1 MSELA
6 CSACGVAVAS
16 ERGLRLSEPEADRH
30 AAFCRLEHL
39 VRWSR
44 NGSGWRR
51 GALLDDDESGE
62 GLGRCA
68 QCGDGLGHGRVLLV
82 RHRGPL
88 RTGDAFCGLEHAT
101 EWAQAGGR
109 WRVG

>member
-1 MSELA
+1 MTEAA
-6 CSACGVAVAS
+6 CNACGVAIVDRA
-16 ERGLRLSEPEADRH
+16 GLRLTEPEAERH

-39 VRWSR
+39 AAWARQDGAWC
-44 NGSGWRR
+44 SGR
-51 GALLDDDESGE
+51 LLDADESGE

-68 QCGDGLGHGRVLLV
+68 QCGGGLGYGRVLLV

-88 RTGDAFCGLEHAT
+88 RIGDAFCGVEHAA
-101 EWAQAGGR
+101 EWAAAGGR

>member
-1 MSELA
+1 MDKGA
-6 CSACGVAVAS
+6 CSACGVTIANDT
-16 ERGLRLSEPEADRH
+16 GLRLAEPEAERH

-39 VRWSR
+39 VAWVGRD
-44 NGSGWRR
+44 GAWRP
-51 GALLDDDESGE
+51 GALLEDDESGE

-68 QCGDGLGHGRVLLV
+68 QCGDGLGYGRVLLV

-88 RTGDAFCGLEHAT
+88 RIGDAFCGVDHAAA
-101 EWAQAGGR
+101 WAEAGGR

>member
-1 MSELA
+1 MSEVA
-6 CSACGVAVAS
+6 CSGCGVAITTT
-16 ERGLRLSEPEADRH
+16 RGLRLTEPEAERH

-39 VRWSR
+39 VAWVQRDGAWCS
-44 NGSGWRR
+44 
-51 GALLDDDESGE
+51 GALLDADEPGD

-68 QCGDGLGHGRVLLV
+68 QCGDGLGYGRVLLV

-88 RTGDAFCGLEHAT
+88 RIGDAFCGLAHAAD
-101 EWAQAGGR
+101 WAEAGGR

>member
-1 MSELA
+1 MSEVA
-6 CSACGVAVAS
+6 CSACGAAIANDGGV
-16 ERGLRLSEPEADRH
+16 RLTEPEVERH

-39 VRWSR
+39 VAWAERD
-44 NGSGWRR
+44 GDWRS

-62 GLGRCA
+62 GLGRCV
-68 QCGDGLGHGRVLLV
+68 QCGDGLSYGRVLLV

-88 RTGDAFCGLEHAT
+88 RIGDAFCGVEHAA
-101 EWAQAGGR
+101 EWAEAGGR

>member
-1 MSELA
+1 MSEVA
-6 CSACGVAVAS
+6 CSTCGVAIPS
-16 ERGLRLSEPEADRH
+16 TGGLRLSEPEAERH

-39 VRWSR
+39 VTWAEGRAS
-44 NGSGWRR
+44 WRS
-51 GALLDDDESGE
+51 GALLDDDDTGE

-68 QCGDGLGHGRVLLV
+68 QCGDGLAYGRVLLV

-88 RTGDAFCGLEHAT
+88 RTGDAFCGVEHAA
-101 EWAQAGGR
+101 EWAAAGGR

>member
-1 MSELA
+1 MSEVA
-6 CSACGVAVAS
+6 CSACGVAITNDS
-16 ERGLRLSEPEADRH
+16 GLRLTEPEVERH

-39 VRWSR
+39 VAWAERD
-44 NGSGWRR
+44 GEWRS

-62 GLGRCA
+62 GLGRCV
-68 QCGDGLGHGRVLLV
+68 QCGDGLSYGRVMLV

-88 RTGDAFCGLEHAT
+88 RIGDAFCGVEHAA
-101 EWAQAGGR
+101 EWAGAGGR

>member
-1 MSELA
+1 MSEVA
-6 CSACGVAVAS
+6 CSGCGTAIAAES
-16 ERGLRLSEPEADRH
+16 GIRLSEPEAERH

-39 VRWSR
+39 V
-44 NGSGWRR
+44 GWAEEDGEWRE
-51 GALLDDDESGE
+51 GALLDEDDTGE

-68 QCGDGLGHGRVLLV
+68 QCGDGLGYGRVLLV

-88 RTGDAFCGLEHAT
+88 RTGDAFCSIEHAV
-101 EWAQAGGR
+101 EWAAAGGR